1 MTLTH
6 ATHAGNA
13 ELASLVSRLSGPLH
27 AGIEH
32 ITLTGLKGSSP
43 AFLLAC
49 LWRENPRHLL
59 IITPTIEE
67 AEDYC
72 QELLFFLQASD
83 RPGPVGKQVVLYPPD
98 GEFPFAGATRNPEQK
113 SRVVEILHR
122 LMRSRDP
129 FIMVAPAAAVI
140 CKTIPRSVLE
150 RHVRRLQVGEE
161 IDRDALSSLL
171 VKSGYLRVGI
181 VEDRGDYSIRGGII
195 DIFPPGCAHPL
206 RVELFGDCIES
217 IRAFDAAT
225 QRSRGELTEAWIAP
239 ASDAIV
245 EAEGLD
251 AIVQR
256 MKGSAGDPL
265 YAAGQ
270 WEKPAASL
278 TRFQTQA
285 EFERLL
291 PFIYAQPET
300 LLDYLP
306 ARCAVFLHDYEVIQG
321 ELHNYLAEAEEQ
333 HAKHMQQ
340 GHPVPPVSGFY
351 LSPAE
356 LNEGLQ
362 YFQRIS
368 LDTLGGARPDGTAV
382 SYITASNEDIRRE
395 LLDSTSS
402 QGMLSPLVGR
412 LREWEEEGYGI
423 LIICHA
429 LSEAHKLIALLEEYG
444 IATGLSEHDG
454 FDYHGTPSLIQRRW
468 IQISSFTRGFRFPQV
483 RLIVITE
490 EEIFGEKRR
499 RPAPP
504 RLKSSYFISDFGEL
518 EAGDC
523 VVHVDHG
530 VGIYRGLKRL
540 EVGGE
545 SSDYLLIE
553 YQGHDKL
560 YLPIDRV
567 KLVQKYRGADGAH
580 PPIDRLGGT
589 AWKKTKSRVK
599 TSLMAMARD
608 LLDIYASRKL
618 LQGHTFSSPD
628 HYYREFEATFSYE
641 ETPDQL
647 TAIEDVMRDMNDP
660 KPMDRLICGDVG
672 YGKTEVAVRSSFR
685 AAMDGKQVAFL
696 VPTTI
701 LAQQHY
707 QTITERL
714 KPYPIRVEMLSRFRS
729 KAEQKAILQ
738 GLEDGSIDII
748 VGTHRLIQKD
758 VHFKDLGLVIID
770 EEQRFGVAH
779 KERLKKM
786 RKTVDVLTL
795 TATPIPRT
803 LHMSMVGVR
812 DMSVIDTPPEDRL
825 AIRTYIT
832 RFDGGV
838 IREAITREL
847 SRGGQIFFVHDRV
860 RTIPAMARYLSGLIP
875 EAKLGVAHGQMS
887 ERQLEKVMLAF
898 INREINLLLC
908 TTIIESGMD
917 IPSANTM
924 IVNRAD
930 RLGLAQL
937 YQLRGRVGRSKFR
950 AYCYLLTPGEEVLSR
965 DARERLQ
972 AIFEFSEL
980 GSSLRL
986 ATRDLEIRGAGN
998 MLGASQS
1005 GHIAAVGLDLYTQ
1018 LMEEAI
1024 KELKGETIVPD
1035 IDPEIALSIPA
1046 FIPEDYLSD
1055 INQRLLFYKKLA
1067 SCPDAASIDAVR
1079 EELVDRFG
1087 KIPPP
1092 VSNLLRVMHLKT
1104 ILRRYLITRIA
1115 CRGKEILLSFHPQA
1129 EHSLD
1134 KILALIA
1141 GDPKRYRLS
1150 PQLQFSIAHNARD
1163 WKDVVDEVTRL
1174 LG

>member
-1 MTLTH
+1 MLPPQT
-6 ATHAGNA
+6 THAGKA
-13 ELASLVSRLSGPLH
+13 DPASLVSPISGPLH
-27 AGIEH
+27 AGVERV
-32 ITLTGLKGSSP
+32 TLTGLKGSS
-43 AFLLAC
+43 ASFLLSV
-49 LWRENPRHLL
+49 LWREKPRQLL
-59 IITPTIEE
+59 IITPTLEE
-67 AEDYC
+67 AEDC
-72 QELLFFLQASD
+72 CRELLFFLTEPDLPKQEE
-83 RPGPVGKQVVLYPPD
+83 KQVVLYPPD
-98 GEFPFAGATRNPEQK
+98 GEFPFTARTRNPEQK
-113 SRVVEILHR
+113 SGQVEILHR
-122 LMRSRDP
+122 LMRGGDP
-129 FIMVAPAAAVI
+129 FIMVAPAAAVVR
-140 CKTIPRSVLE
+140 KTIPRAVLE
-150 RHVRRLQVGEE
+150 RYARRIRVGEE
-161 IDRDALSSLL
+161 VDREALASLL
-171 VKSGYLRVGI
+171 VKGGYLKVGV
-181 VEDRGDYSIRGGII
+181 VEDRGDFSIRGGII
-195 DIFPPGCAHPL
+195 DVFPPGCAYPL

-217 IRAFDAAT
+217 IRRFDAAT
-225 QRSRGELTEAWIAP
+225 QRSRGELTAAWIAP
-239 ASDAIV
+239 VSDAIL
-245 EAEGLD
+245 EEEGLD
-251 AIVQR
+251 EIVER
-256 MKGSAGDPL
+256 MKGSAGEQL
-265 YAAGQ
+265 QVTGK
-270 WEKPAASL
+270 WEELAASL
-278 TRFQTQA
+278 ARFQAPA
-285 EFERLL
+285 ELERFL
-291 PFIYAQPET
+291 PFIYPQPET
-300 LLDYLP
+300 LLDYLS
-306 ARCAVFLHDYEVIQG
+306 AQCAVFLHDREVIRG
-321 ELHNYLAEAEEQ
+321 ELHNYRAEAGEQ
-333 HAKHMQQ
+333 HAKCLQQ
-340 GHPVPPVSGFY
+340 GYPAPPVSGFY
-351 LSPAE
+351 LSPEE
-356 LNEGLQ
+356 LDEGLQ
-362 YFQRIS
+362 YFQTLS
-368 LDTLGGARPDGTAV
+368 LDTLGGARPEGTAV
-382 SYITASNEDIRRE
+382 SYITSSNEDLRRE
-395 LLDSTSS
+395 LLETTSS

-429 LSEAHKLIALLEEYG
+429 LSEAHKLMALLEEYG
-444 IATGLSEHDG
+444 IAAGLSEREG
-454 FDYHGTPSLIQRRW
+454 FDYHGDLSVTHRRW
-468 IQISSFTRGFRFPQV
+468 IQISSFTRGFRFPQA

-490 EEIFGEKRR
+490 EEIFGEKKR

-530 VGIYRGLKRL
+530 VGIYRGLKQL

-545 SSDYLLIE
+545 RSDYLLIE
-553 YQGHDKL
+553 YQGNDRL

-589 AWKKTKSRVK
+589 AWKRTKSRVK
-599 TSLMAMARD
+599 HSLMAMAKD

-618 LQGHTFSSPD
+618 LQGHPFSSPD
-628 HYYREFEATFSYE
+628 HYYREFEATFPYE

-647 TAIEDVMRDMNDP
+647 AAIEDVMRDMNDP

-707 QTITERL
+707 QTIAGRL
-714 KPYPIRVEMLSRFRS
+714 KPYPIRVEMLSRFKSR
-729 KAEQKAILQ
+729 AEQKEIIK
-738 GLEDGSIDII
+738 GLADGSIDII

-779 KERLKKM
+779 KERLKRM

-812 DMSVIDTPPEDRL
+812 DMSVINTPPEDRL
-825 AIRTYIT
+825 AIRTFIT

-898 INREINLLLC
+898 VNREVNLLVC
-908 TTIIESGMD
+908 TTIIESGLD
-917 IPSANTM
+917 FPAANTM

-950 AYCYLLTPGEEVLSR
+950 AYCYLLTPGEEALSR

-998 MLGASQS
+998 ILGASQS

-1067 SCPDAASIDAVR
+1067 SCPDDGSIDAVGD
-1079 EELVDRFG
+1079 ELVDRFG
-1087 KIPPP
+1087 KLPPP

-1104 ILRRYLITRIA
+1104 ILRRYLVTRIT
-1115 CRGKEILLSFHPQA
+1115 CRRKEIILNFHPQA

-1141 GDPKRYRLS
+1141 SNPRRYRLS
-1150 PQLQFSIAHNARD
+1150 PQLQFIIAHDTSD
-1163 WKDVVDEVTRL
+1163 WQGVVDEVSRL

>member
-1 MTLTH
+1 MTPPYI
-6 ATHAGNA
+6 APAGNA
-13 ELASLVSRLSGPLH
+13 DVASIVSRLSGLLH
-27 AGIEH
+27 AGAEH

-43 AFLLAC
+43 AFLLSC
-49 LWRENPRHLL
+49 LWRENPRPLL
-59 IITPTIEE
+59 VITPTLEE
-67 AEDYC
+67 AEEYR
-72 QELLFFLQASD
+72 QALLFFIEAPE
-83 RPGPVGKQVVLYPPD
+83 RPAPDAGPVALYPPD
-98 GEFPFAGATRNPEQK
+98 LEFPFSESVRNPEAK
-113 SRVVEILHR
+113 SQQVAILHR
-122 LMRSRDP
+122 LMRGGDP
-129 FIMVAPAAAVI
+129 FIVVASAAAVAR
-140 CKTIPRSVLE
+140 KTIPRSVLD
-150 RHVRRLQVGEE
+150 RHIRLLRVGEE
-161 IDRDALSSLL
+161 IDREALSSLL
-171 VKSGYLRVGI
+171 VKCGYLKVGV

-225 QRSRGELTEAWIAP
+225 QRSCGELAEAWIAP
-239 ASDAIV
+239 VSDAIV
-245 EAEGLD
+245 EEGRLD
-251 AIVQR
+251 EIASR
-256 MKGSAGDPL
+256 MRSGAGDRL
-265 YAAGQ
+265 VETVGWQ
-270 WEKPAASL
+270 EIAASL
-278 TRFQTQA
+278 TRFQTRTDL
-285 EFERLL
+285 ERLL
-291 PFIYAQPET
+291 PFIYAEGET
-300 LLDYLP
+300 LLDYIP
-306 ARCAVFLHDYEVIQG
+306 ARCVVFLHDHEVVRG
-321 ELHNYLAEAEEQ
+321 ELHDYLAEAGEL
-333 HAKHMQQ
+333 HAKVVRQ
-340 GHPVPPVSGFY
+340 GHLVPPVSGFY
-351 LSPAE
+351 LSPADMG
-356 LNEGLQ
+356 EGLQ
-362 YFQRIS
+362 YFQNIS
-368 LDTLGGARPDGTAV
+368 LDTLGGARPEGSAI
-382 SYITASNEDIRRE
+382 SYITESNEDIRRA
-395 LLDSTSS
+395 LLDSASS

-412 LREWEEEGYGI
+412 LREWEDEGHAI
-423 LIICHA
+423 LVICHA
-429 LSEAHKLIALLEEYG
+429 ASEAHKLIALLEEYG
-444 IATGLSEHDG
+444 IAAGLSDHES
-454 FDYHGTPSLIQRRW
+454 FDYGNFMSLTRRKW
-468 IQISSFTRGFRFPQV
+468 IQMGGFTRGFRFPQA
-483 RLIVITE
+483 RLVVITE

-518 EAGDC
+518 EAGGR
-523 VVHVDHG
+523 VVHVAHG

-545 SSDYLLIE
+545 SSDYLLME
-553 YQGHDKL
+553 YQGNDRL

-580 PPIDRLGGT
+580 PPLDRLGGT

-599 TSLMAMARD
+599 TSLMAMAKE
-608 LLDIYASRKL
+608 LLDIYASRRL
-618 LQGHTFSSPD
+618 LQGHSFSSPD
-628 HYYREFEATFSYE
+628 HYYREFEATFPYE

-647 TAIEDVMRDMNDP
+647 AAIEDVMRDMNDP
-660 KPMDRLICGDVG
+660 KPMDRVICGDVG

-707 QTITERL
+707 QTISERL

-729 KAEQKAILQ
+729 RAEQKEILE
-738 GLEDGSIDII
+738 GLESGSIDII

-758 VHFKDLGLVIID
+758 VQFKDLGLVIID

-832 RFDGGV
+832 RFDGGI

-898 INREINLLLC
+898 INRDVNLLVC
-908 TTIIESGMD
+908 TTIIESGLD
-917 IPSANTM
+917 FPSANTM

-950 AYCYLLTPGEEVLSR
+950 AYCYLVTPGEETLSR

-972 AIFEFSEL
+972 AIYEFSEL

-1024 KELKGETIVPD
+1024 KELKGEPIVPD

-1067 SCPDAASIDAVR
+1067 SCPDAGSVDAVG

-1087 KIPPP
+1087 KFPPP
-1092 VSNLLRVMHLKT
+1092 VGNLLRVIHLKT
-1104 ILRRYLITRIA
+1104 ILRRYLVTRIA
-1115 CRGKEILLSFHPQA
+1115 YRGKEILINFHPRA
-1129 EHSLD
+1129 EHALD

-1141 GDPKRYRLS
+1141 ADPGRYRIS
-1150 PQLQFSIAHNARD
+1150 PQLQLGIAYPARD
-1163 WKDVVDEVTRL
+1163 WQEVVNEVERI

>member
-1 MTLTH
+1 MTLPHT
-6 ATHAGNA
+6 THAGNA
-13 ELASLVSRLSGPLH
+13 DPGSLVSRLSGPLK
-27 AGIEH
+27 AGADH

-43 AFLLAC
+43 SFLLAC
-49 LWRENPRHLL
+49 LWREHPQPLL
-59 IITPTIEE
+59 VITPTLEE
-67 AEDYC
+67 AEEYRE
-72 QELLFFLQASD
+72 ELLFFLAAPD
-83 RPGPVGKQVVLYPPD
+83 RPAPDGNLVTLYPPD
-98 GEFPFAGATRNPEQK
+98 GEFPFTASTRNPEQK
-113 SRVVEILHR
+113 SQQLEILHR
-122 LMRSRDP
+122 LLRGSGP
-129 FIMVAPAAAVI
+129 FIVVAPAAAMVR
-140 CKTIPRSVLE
+140 KTIPRSVLE
-150 RHVRRLQVGEE
+150 RAVSRLKAGAE
-161 IDRDALSSLL
+161 IDREALSLLL
-171 VKSGYLRVGI
+171 VRGGYLKVGV

-195 DIFPPGCAHPL
+195 DIFPPASAYPI

-225 QRSRGELTEAWIAP
+225 QRSRGELAEAWVAP
-239 ASDAIV
+239 VSDAIL
-245 EAEGLD
+245 EEEELAEMV
-251 AIVQR
+251 AR
-256 MKGSAGDPL
+256 MKGSAPL
-265 YAAGQ
+265 QSEGP
-270 WEKPAASL
+270 WEERAASL
-278 TRFQTQA
+278 TRFQTPA
-285 EFERLL
+285 ELERFL
-291 PFIYAQPET
+291 PFIYAAPET
-300 LLDYLP
+300 IIDYLP
-306 ARCAVFLHDYEVIQG
+306 ARCAVFLHDHEVIRG
-321 ELHNYLAEAEEQ
+321 ELHNYLAEAEAQ
-333 HAKHMQQ
+333 YAKGLQQ
-340 GHPVPPVSGFY
+340 GHPAPPVGGFY

-356 LNEGLQ
+356 LDEGLQ
-362 YFQRIS
+362 YFQRLS
-368 LDTLGGARPDGTAV
+368 LDTLGGARPEGTAV
-382 SYITASNEDIRRE
+382 AYITESNEDIRRE
-395 LLDSTSS
+395 LLDSASS

-412 LREWEEEGYGI
+412 LREWEEEGFAI

-429 LSEAHKLIALLEEYG
+429 ASEARKLIALLDEYG
-444 IATGLSEHDG
+444 IAAAVRESEGFDHDG
-454 FDYHGTPSLIQRRW
+454 SLFSARRRW
-468 IQISSFTRGFRFPQV
+468 IQLGSFTRGFRFPQA

-553 YQGHDKL
+553 YQGNDRL

-589 AWKKTKSRVK
+589 AWKRTKSRVK
-599 TSLMAMARD
+599 TSLMAMAKE

-618 LQGHTFSSPD
+618 LQGHSFSSPD
-628 HYYREFEATFSYE
+628 HYYREFEATFPYE

-647 TAIEDVMRDMNDP
+647 AAIEDVMRDMNDP

-685 AAMDGKQVAFL
+685 AAMEGKQVAFL
-696 VPTTI
+696 VPTTV

-707 QTITERL
+707 QTITDRL

-729 KAEQKAILQ
+729 RVEQKEILK

-758 VHFKDLGLVIID
+758 VQFKDLGLVIID

-812 DMSVIDTPPEDRL
+812 DMSMIDTPPEDRL

-908 TTIIESGMD
+908 TTIIESGLD

-950 AYCYLLTPGEEVLSR
+950 AYCYLLTPGEEALSR

-972 AIFEFSEL
+972 AIYEFSEL

-1024 KELKGETIVPD
+1024 KELKGETVVPD

-1067 SCPDAASIDAVR
+1067 SCPDDAGIDAVGD
-1079 EELVDRFG
+1079 EMVDRFG
-1087 KIPPP
+1087 KLPPP
-1092 VSNLLRVMHLKT
+1092 AANLLRVMHLKT

-1115 CRGKEILLSFHPQA
+1115 WRGKEIVLTFHPEA
-1129 EHSLD
+1129 GHALD

-1150 PQLQFSIAHNARD
+1150 PQHQFTIVHHARD
-1163 WKDVVDEVTRL
+1163 WQEVVDEVSRL

>member
-1 MTLTH
+1 MEIAHT
-6 ATHAGNA
+6 THAGHA
-13 ELASLVSRLSGPLH
+13 DPGALVNRLTGPLQ
-27 AGIEH
+27 AGADL
-32 ITLTGLKGSSP
+32 ITLTGLKGSAPS
-43 AFLLAC
+43 FLLAC
-49 LWRENPRHLL
+49 LWREHPRHLL
-59 IITPTIEE
+59 VITPTLEE
-67 AEDYC
+67 AEAYRE
-72 QELLFFLQASD
+72 ELLFFLGTPD
-83 RPGPVGKQVVLYPPD
+83 RPAPDGNPVALYPSD
-98 GEFPFAGATRNPEQK
+98 GEFPFAASTRTPEQK
-113 SRVVEILHR
+113 SQQVEILHR
-122 LMRSRDP
+122 LLRGSSP
-129 FIMVAPAAAVI
+129 FILVAPAAAVVR
-140 CKTIPRSVLE
+140 KTIPRSVLE
-150 RHVRRLQVGEE
+150 RHARCLRVGKE
-161 IDRDALSSLL
+161 IDREELSALL
-171 VKSGYLRVGI
+171 VKGGYLKVGV

-195 DIFPPGCAHPL
+195 DIFPPASAYPI

-225 QRSRGELTEAWIAP
+225 QRSRGELAEAWVAP
-239 ASDAIV
+239 VSDAILEE
-245 EAEGLD
+245 EALAEMG
-251 AIVQR
+251 AR
-256 MKGSAGDPL
+256 MQGSAPMQPE
-265 YAAGQ
+265 GQ
-270 WEKPAASL
+270 WEELAATL
-278 TRFQTQA
+278 TRLQTPA
-285 EFERLL
+285 ELERFL
-291 PFIYAQPET
+291 PFIYAAPET
-300 LLDYLP
+300 IIDYLP
-306 ARCAVFLHDYEVIQG
+306 ARCAVFLHDHEVIRG

-333 HAKHMQQ
+333 RAKGLQQ
-340 GHPVPPVSGFY
+340 GHPAPPVGGFY

-356 LNEGLQ
+356 LDEGLQ
-362 YFQRIS
+362 YFQRLS
-368 LDTLGGARPDGTAV
+368 LDTLGGARPGETAV
-382 SYITASNEDIRRE
+382 SFITESNEDIRRE
-395 LLDSTSS
+395 LLASASS

-412 LREWEEEGYGI
+412 LREWEEEGCAI
-423 LIICHA
+423 LILCHA
-429 LSEAHKLIALLEEYG
+429 PSEAHKLIALLDEYG
-444 IATGLSEHDG
+444 VAAGLSDHAG
-454 FDYHGTPSLIQRRW
+454 FDYESSRSLTRRRW
-468 IQISSFTRGFRFPQV
+468 IQLGSFTRGFRFPQA

-499 RPAPP
+499 RPSPP
-504 RLKSSYFISDFGEL
+504 RLKSSYFISDFSEL
-518 EAGDC
+518 AAGDC

-553 YQGHDKL
+553 YQGNDRL

-589 AWKKTKSRVK
+589 AWKRTKSRVK
-599 TSLMAMARD
+599 TSLMAMAKD

-618 LQGHTFSSPD
+618 LQGHSFSSPD
-628 HYYREFEATFSYE
+628 RYYREFEATFPYE

-647 TAIEDVMRDMNDP
+647 AAIEDVMRDMNDP

-714 KPYPIRVEMLSRFRS
+714 KPYPIRVEMLSRFRNR
-729 KAEQKAILQ
+729 AEQKEIIK

-758 VHFKDLGLVIID
+758 VQFKELGLVIID
-770 EEQRFGVAH
+770 EEQRFGVSH

-832 RFDGGV
+832 RFDGEV

-887 ERQLEKVMLAF
+887 ERQLEKVMLGF

-908 TTIIESGMD
+908 TTIIESGLD
-917 IPSANTM
+917 FPSANTM

-950 AYCYLLTPGEEVLSR
+950 AYCYLLTPGEEALSR

-972 AIFEFSEL
+972 AIYDFSEL

-1024 KELKGETIVPD
+1024 KELKGETVVPD

-1046 FIPEDYLSD
+1046 FIPEDYVSD
-1055 INQRLLFYKKLA
+1055 TNQRLLFYKKLA
-1067 SCPDAASIDAVR
+1067 SCPDDEGIDAVGD
-1079 EELVDRFG
+1079 ELIDRFG
-1087 KIPPP
+1087 KLPPP
-1092 VSNLLRVMHLKT
+1092 AANLLRVMHLKA

-1115 CRGKEILLSFHPQA
+1115 WSGKEIVLSFHPEA
-1129 EHSLD
+1129 GHALD

-1150 PQLQFSIAHNARD
+1150 PRHQFSIVHHARD
-1163 WKDVVDEVTRL
+1163 WQEVVDEVNRL